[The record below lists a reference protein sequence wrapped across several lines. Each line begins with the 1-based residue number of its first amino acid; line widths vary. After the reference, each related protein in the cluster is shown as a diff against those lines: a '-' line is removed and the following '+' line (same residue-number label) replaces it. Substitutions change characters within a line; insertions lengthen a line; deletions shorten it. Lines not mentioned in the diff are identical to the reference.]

1 VGRKT
6 SLSETDPS
14 FHSSHNLN
22 RPRSKRFRVKL
33 TNLDIP
39 KKDLVEVFID
49 LLKAENLESKL

>member
-1 VGRKT
+1 M
-6 SLSETDPS
+6 
-14 FHSSHNLN
+14 N
-22 RPRSKRFRVKL
+22 RPKAKRFRVKL